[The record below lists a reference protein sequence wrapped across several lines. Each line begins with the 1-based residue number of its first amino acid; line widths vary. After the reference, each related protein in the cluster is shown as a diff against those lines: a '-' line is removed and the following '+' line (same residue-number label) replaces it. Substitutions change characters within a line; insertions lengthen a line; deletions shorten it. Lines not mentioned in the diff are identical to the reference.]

1 MGRSLM
7 VSLVF
12 FAIFVAGIIT
22 GGFFMA
28 RWVRI
33 NQAHWQK
40 MNQQQQQNIV
50 VPIGPMMVKQML
62 NQLDLSRDQRR
73 ASNRILMESA
83 TVVRVLRN
91 ETDLALDRMQD
102 EIDKVLTP
110 DQRAKLGQLK
120 DDQRVRLLEQR
131 EAVQGFL
138 RQRRNAEATPAS
150 AAAPA
155 SGGNAQPPPS
165 AAATQTQPA
174 PVAPVATQSQ
184 PAPAQ

>member
-1 MGRSLM
+1 M
-7 VSLVF
+7 VGLVF

-40 MNQQQQQNIV
+40 MNQQQQQQNIV

-73 ASNRILMESA
+73 ASNKILMENA
-83 TVVRVLRN
+83 TVVRVLRS
-91 ETDLALDRMQD
+91 ETDFALNRMQD
-102 EIDKVLTP
+102 DIDKILTP
-110 DQRAKLGQLK
+110 DQRAKLGQIK
-120 DDQRVRLLEQR
+120 DAQRVRLLEQR

-138 RQRRNAEATPAS
+138 KQRHNGE
-150 AAAPA
+150 AAPA
-155 SGGNAQPPPS
+155 SGGNAPTPS
-165 AAATQTQPA
+165 PA
-174 PVAPVATQSQ
+174 PAAPAQ
-184 PAPAQ
+184 PAPAPAAVSGKN